1 MRRRCDLRREEGMT
15 LVEVV
20 VAVALLSAVGAV
32 FLPLLATATR
42 SVRPLQTQ
50 SQAVDELR
58 VALATIGRELRSAE
72 CVAQPAANTPAG
84 ATLRFTTHAK
94 GDPYEVTYTASAGEL
109 RRQVTGKTAQVVAG
123 SLVGTADAFEHIATP
138 RRTVRVHF
146 HVQPDPGRPARE
158 RGTVMA
164 GRNAWR
170 SC

>member
-1 MRRRCDLRREEGMT
+1 MT

-20 VAVALLSAVGAV
+20 VAVALLSAVGAI
-32 FLPLLATATR
+32 FLPLLTTATR
-42 SVRPLQTQ
+42 SVRPLQSQ

-72 CVAQPAANTPAG
+72 CVAEPAANAS
-84 ATLRFTTHAK
+84 ASDRLRFTTHAN
-94 GDPYEVTYTASAGEL
+94 GTTYEVTYTATGGEL
-109 RRQVTGKTAQVVAG
+109 RRQVTGAPAAQVAASG
-123 SLVGTADAFEHIATP
+123 LVDTTDAFAHVATP

-146 HVQPDPGRPARE
+146 HVQPDPDRPARE
-158 RGTVMA
+158 LGTVMA